1 MTNYLVRIKY
11 DGSKFNGFQRL
22 NDRNTVQET
31 IEKALTIIDKQ
42 PVLIKGAGRTDKGVH
57 ALDQCATFK
66 LKHDIPEKRLKK
78 AINSI
83 VAPYIYIKEVVK
95 VDDDFH
101 ARFCVKT
108 KTYVYKIYRGEFDPF
123 LTDYYLFRDNLDVKK
138 MIDAS
143 KIFIGEHY
151 FTNYVSGFRKNYA
164 STIYSIDFKEE
175 KDFIYITFKG
185 ISFYQYM
192 VRNLVGAMIAYSDGK
207 TTLKEIKD
215 LLDCKEK
222 NQKLP
227 TASPKGLYLVN
238 IEY

>member
-1 MTNYLVRIKY
+1 MNYLIRMQY

-22 NDRNTVQET
+22 KDRNTVQET
-31 IEKALTIIDKQ
+31 IENALTIIDKDK
-42 PVLIKGAGRTDKGVH
+42 VIIKGAGRTDKGVH

-66 LKHDIPEKRLKK
+66 MNHDIPETRLKN

-83 VAPYIYIKEVVK
+83 VKPYIYIKEVKK
-95 VDDDFH
+95 VDADFH
-101 ARFCVKT
+101 ARFSVKE
-108 KTYVYKIYRGEFDPF
+108 KTYVYKIYRGVFDPF
-123 LTDYYLFRDNLDVKK
+123 LSDYCLFRDNLDVEKMKK
-138 MIDAS
+138 AS

-151 FTNYVSGFRKNYA
+151 FTNFVSGFRKNYA

-207 TTLKEIKD
+207 TTLEEIKY
-215 LLDCKEK
+215 LLECKEK
-222 NQKLP
+222 KQILP
-227 TASPKGLYLVN
+227 TSSPKGLYLTK
-238 IEY
+238 ITY